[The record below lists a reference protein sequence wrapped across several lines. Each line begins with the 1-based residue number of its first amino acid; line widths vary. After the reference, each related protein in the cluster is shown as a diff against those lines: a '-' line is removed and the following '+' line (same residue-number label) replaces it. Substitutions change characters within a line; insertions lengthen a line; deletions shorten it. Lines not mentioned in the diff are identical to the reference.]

1 MRISIRIGLGAAA
14 AFAAVGLTAGVA
26 GAAVDSVRH
35 TATGV
40 VKNGGSKVEVTLKV
54 AAGQPDQ
61 TCTIALAPAANAG
74 DQDVIAKEINAA
86 STDAADRT
94 AEDRTAEDHM
104 AAADSEPVVG
114 QDTAP
119 VDGLAT
125 RDVEDAHATLKA
137 VTIATAD
144 DVDVTAG
151 ASVVKNIDIVPAKA
165 RKSYALSVI
174 CDEKTPVNG
183 VVQQNASTAIVSEA
197 PSATGQQSAPG
208 TGQSGNG
215 SLSDA
220 LNVIAG
226 DLPNVLA
233 EIIDSVLGGT
243 PAA

>member
-1 MRISIRIGLGAAA
+1 
-14 AFAAVGLTAGVA
+14 
-26 GAAVDSVRH
+26 
-35 TATGV
+35 
-40 VKNGGSKVEVTLKV
+40 
-54 AAGQPDQ
+54 
-61 TCTIALAPAANAG
+61 
-74 DQDVIAKEINAA
+74 
-86 STDAADRT
+86 
-94 AEDRTAEDHM
+94 M